1 MKKVSFYSLLLSVF
15 VAAIFSLV
23 ACNDS
28 SDKKPEQ
35 TKLSIVTTIYPE
47 YAWVKEILGQR
58 ADSVELTLLIKNGV
72 DLHSYKP
79 TAQDIAKIASA
90 NMVVYVGGESDKWI
104 KDALAATPKKGRSE
118 INLMETLGDRVKAE
132 EIVEGMDAEHHHHHH
147 EEHAEEHEHEHHSEH
162 VEEHEH
168 EHHSEHAEEHEHEHH
183 SEHAEAHEHDEHHK
197 MHAQHRS
204 KIGKKHE
211 HHDEHAEEHEH
222 DEHHSEHAEA
232 HEHHHDHEE
241 EVENDEHV
249 WLSLKNA
256 EILVQKITVE
266 LAKLDMAHGTAYK
279 DNATDYIARIKA
291 LDGDY
296 RTAIENASR
305 KTILFGDR
313 FPFRYLVDDYG
324 IKYYAAFVGCSAE
337 SEASFETIAFLA
349 GKMDSDSL
357 PAILTI
363 EKGNKKIANA
373 VLAASKNSKDA
384 QILTI
389 NSMQAV
395 TEQQIAEGESYL
407 SIMQTNLEI
416 LKKALN

>member
-15 VAAIFSLV
+15 AAAIFSLV
-23 ACNDS
+23 ACNES

-90 NMVVYVGGESDKWI
+90 NMVVYVGGESDEWI
-104 KDALAATPKKGRSE
+104 KDALEATPKKGRTE
-118 INLMETLGDRVKAE
+118 INLMTALGDRVKAE
-132 EIVEGMDAEHHHHHH
+132 EIVEGMQGFETKDVVRQKVTEPAEVHQPEQETREDAEENH
-147 EEHAEEHEHEHHSEH
+147 
-162 VEEHEH
+162 
-168 EHHSEHAEEHEHEHH
+168 
-183 SEHAEAHEHDEHHK
+183 EHAEAHEAGE
-197 MHAQHRS
+197 
-204 KIGKKHE
+204 HE
-211 HHDEHAEEHEH
+211 HHTKHAEEH
-222 DEHHSEHAEA
+222 D
-232 HEHHHDHEE
+232 HEHHEHADHSTSSGTKEHHHHDE

-266 LAKLDMAHGTAYK
+266 LAKLDLAHASAYK
-279 DNATDYIARIKA
+279 DNAADYIARITA

-296 RTAIENASR
+296 RKAIESAHR

-349 GKMDSDSL
+349 NKMDSDSL

-363 EKGNKKIANA
+363 EKGNKKIASA

-389 NSMQAV
+389 NSMQSV
-395 TEQQIAEGESYL
+395 TEQQIAKGESYL

-416 LKKALN
+416 LRKALN

>member
-15 VAAIFSLV
+15 AAAIFSLV
-23 ACNDS
+23 ACNET

-90 NMVVYVGGESDKWI
+90 NMVIYVGGESDEWI
-104 KDALAATPKKGRSE
+104 KDALEATPKKGRSE
-118 INLMETLGDRVKAE
+118 INLMTALGDRVKAE
-132 EIVEGMDAEHHHHHH
+132 EIVEGMQGETKDVVRQKVTEPAEVHQPERETRENAEENH
-147 EEHAEEHEHEHHSEH
+147 EHAEEHDHEHH
-162 VEEHEH
+162 
-168 EHHSEHAEEHEHEHH
+168 EHADP
-183 SEHAEAHEHDEHHK
+183 STSSGTK
-197 MHAQHRS
+197 
-204 KIGKKHE
+204 
-211 HHDEHAEEHEH
+211 
-222 DEHHSEHAEA
+222 
-232 HEHHHDHEE
+232 EHHHHDE

-266 LAKLDMAHGTAYK
+266 LAKLDLAHASAYK
-279 DNATDYIARIKA
+279 DNAADYIARIKA

-296 RTAIENASR
+296 RKAIESASR

-349 GKMDSDSL
+349 NKMDSDSL

-363 EKGNKKIANA
+363 EKGNKKIASA
-373 VLAASKNSKDA
+373 VLAASKDSKDA

-389 NSMQAV
+389 NSMQSV
-395 TEQQIAEGESYL
+395 TEQQIAKGESYL
-407 SIMQTNLEI
+407 TIMQTNLEI

>member
-15 VAAIFSLV
+15 AAAIFSLV
-23 ACNDS
+23 ACNDT

-90 NMVVYVGGESDKWI
+90 NMVIYVGGESDEWI
-104 KDALAATPKKGRSE
+104 KDALEATPKKGRSE
-118 INLMETLGDRVKAE
+118 INLMTALGDRVKAE
-132 EIVEGMDAEHHHHHH
+132 EIVEGMQGFETKDVVRQKVTEPAEVHQP
-147 EEHAEEHEHEHHSEH
+147 ERETRENAEENH
-162 VEEHEH
+162 
-168 EHHSEHAEEHEHEHH
+168 
-183 SEHAEAHEHDEHHK
+183 EHAEAHEAGE
-197 MHAQHRS
+197 
-204 KIGKKHE
+204 HE
-211 HHDEHAEEHEH
+211 HHTKHAEEH
-222 DEHHSEHAEA
+222 D
-232 HEHHHDHEE
+232 HEHHEHADPSTSSGTKEHHHHDE

-266 LAKLDMAHGTAYK
+266 LAKLDLAHASAYK
-279 DNATDYIARIKA
+279 DNAADYIARIRA

-296 RTAIENASR
+296 RKAIESAHR

-363 EKGNKKIANA
+363 EKGNKKIASA

-389 NSMQAV
+389 NSMQSV

-407 SIMQTNLEI
+407 TIMQTNLEI

>member
-90 NMVVYVGGESDKWI
+90 NMIVYVGGESDKWI

-118 INLMETLGDRVKAE
+118 INLMEALGDRVKAE
-132 EIVEGMDAEHHHHHH
+132 EIVEGMEAEHHHHHH

-162 VEEHEH
+162 VE
-168 EHHSEHAEEHEHEHH
+168 
-183 SEHAEAHEHDEHHK
+183 AHEHDEHHN

-204 KIGKKHE
+204 KIGKRHE
-211 HHDEHAEEHEH
+211 HNDKHAEEH
-222 DEHHSEHAEA
+222 EHHSEHAEA
-232 HEHHHDHEE
+232 HEHHHDHEHE
-241 EVENDEHV
+241 IENDEHV

-256 EILVQKITVE
+256 EIFVQKITVE
-266 LAKLDMAHGTAYK
+266 LAKLDMAHATAYK

-296 RTAIENASR
+296 RAAIESAPR

>member
-58 ADSVELTLLIKNGV
+58 ADSVEHTLLIKNGV

-118 INLMETLGDRVKAE
+118 INLMEALGDRVKAE
-132 EIVEGMDAEHHHHHH
+132 EIVEGMEAEHHHHHH

-162 VEEHEH
+162 VE
-168 EHHSEHAEEHEHEHH
+168 
-183 SEHAEAHEHDEHHK
+183 AHEHDEHHN

-204 KIGKKHE
+204 KIGKRHE
-211 HHDEHAEEHEH
+211 HNDKHAEEH
-222 DEHHSEHAEA
+222 EHHSEHAEA
-232 HEHHHDHEE
+232 HEHHHDHEHE
-241 EVENDEHV
+241 IENDEHV

-256 EILVQKITVE
+256 EIFVQKITVE
-266 LAKLDMAHGTAYK
+266 LAKLDMAHATAYK

-296 RTAIENASR
+296 RAAIESAPR

-389 NSMQAV
+389 NSMQSV
-395 TEQQIAEGESYL
+395 TEQQIAKGESYL

>member
-1 MKKVSFYSLLLSVF
+1 MKKFSFYSLLLSIF
-15 VAAIFSLV
+15 MAALFSLV

-28 SDKKPEQ
+28 SEKKQEK

-47 YAWVKEILGQR
+47 YAWLKEILGSR
-58 ADSVELTLLIKNGV
+58 ADSVELTLLMKNGV

-90 NMVVYVGGESDKWI
+90 DMIVYVGGESDKWI
-104 KDALAATPKKGRSE
+104 KDALEATPKKGRSE
-118 INLMETLGDRVKAE
+118 INLMEALGDRVKAE
-132 EIVEGMDAEHHHHHH
+132 EIVEGMEAEHHHH
-147 EEHAEEHEHEHHSEH
+147 E
-162 VEEHEH
+162 
-168 EHHSEHAEEHEHEHH
+168 EHAEEHEHEHH
-183 SEHAEAHEHDEHHK
+183 SEHAEAHEHDEHHNT
-197 MHAQHRS
+197 HAQHRS
-204 KIGKKHE
+204 KIGRKHE
-211 HHDEHAEEHEH
+211 H
-222 DEHHSEHAEA
+222 
-232 HEHHHDHEE
+232 HEE

-266 LAKLDMAHGTAYK
+266 LAKLDLAHASIYK
-279 DNATDYIARIKA
+279 DNAADYIARIKS
-291 LDGDY
+291 LDDNY
-296 RTAIENASR
+296 RTAIKSASR
-305 KTILFGDR
+305 TTVLFGDR

-324 IKYYAAFVGCSAE
+324 LKYYAAFVGCSAE

-349 GKMDSDSL
+349 GKMDSLSL
-357 PAILTI
+357 PAIFTI

-373 VLAASKNSKDA
+373 VLAASKNSKEA

-389 NSMQAV
+389 NSMQSV

-407 SIMQTNLEI
+407 SIMQSNLEI

>member
-15 VAAIFSLV
+15 AAAIFSLV
-23 ACNDS
+23 ACNES

-90 NMVVYVGGESDKWI
+90 NMVIYVGGESDEWI
-104 KDALAATPKKGRSE
+104 KDALEATPKKDRSE
-118 INLMETLGDRVKAE
+118 INLMKALGDRVKAE
-132 EIVEGMDAEHHHHHH
+132 EIVEGMQGFETKDVVRQKVTEPAEVHQP
-147 EEHAEEHEHEHHSEH
+147 ERETRENAEENH
-162 VEEHEH
+162 
-168 EHHSEHAEEHEHEHH
+168 
-183 SEHAEAHEHDEHHK
+183 EHAEAHEAGE
-197 MHAQHRS
+197 
-204 KIGKKHE
+204 HE
-211 HHDEHAEEHEH
+211 HHTKHAEEH
-222 DEHHSEHAEA
+222 D
-232 HEHHHDHEE
+232 HEHHEHADPSTSSGTKEHNHHEE

-256 EILVQKITVE
+256 EILVQIITVE
-266 LAKLDMAHGTAYK
+266 LAKLDLAHASAYK
-279 DNATDYIARIKA
+279 DNAADYIARITT

-296 RTAIENASR
+296 RKAIESAHR

-349 GKMDSDSL
+349 NKMDSDSL

-363 EKGNKKIANA
+363 EKGNKKIASA

-389 NSMQAV
+389 NSMQSV